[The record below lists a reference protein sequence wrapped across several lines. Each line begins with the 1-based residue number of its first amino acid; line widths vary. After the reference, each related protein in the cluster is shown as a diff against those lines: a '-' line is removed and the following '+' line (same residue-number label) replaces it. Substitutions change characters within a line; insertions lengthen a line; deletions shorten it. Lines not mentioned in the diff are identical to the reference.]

1 MRGQAWL
8 GWHCHHTPCR
18 SSVSTGGT
26 ARALDGRRPH
36 AESDGPPQNT
46 AVRVREDGAP
56 TLRALASRPGPGAGR
71 SPGTWKRQPAG
82 EPQSWGAGD
91 REAPVTSHSRGPAS
105 CGAVMGYMG
114 TKQACKTLC
123 PGPARWARLPPPP
136 LPRTV
141 RTAPLPALPAAA
153 GAQPLAPTWGALA
166 LGGARE
172 ASVTQAQVG
181 SWSHPAA
188 APAASSCRELIGASP
203 APPPRADRKPRLQK
217 SNPPDQLRGVLKPD
231 LFTRAFGDEHNLAGT
246 GSRARPRFSRD
257 LPWPRPWWGGPGWAC
272 RPPARA
278 HATAVAL
285 EQEPCRDNAMPR
297 EEGPDQL
304 WQAWGQAAPCLPAR
318 RPAGAPRAVRA
329 SCLP

>member
-1 MRGQAWL
+1 MSDPRSSRTEAHPADPSGLAGRPLGASCQLCDWGPGRCLDAGVRGQAWL

-26 ARALDGRRPH
+26 AQALDGRRPH

-71 SPGTWKRQPAG
+71 SPGAWKRQPAG

-141 RTAPLPALPAAA
+141 RTAP
-153 GAQPLAPTWGALA
+153 
-166 LGGARE
+166 
-172 ASVTQAQVG
+172 
-181 SWSHPAA
+181 
-188 APAASSCRELIGASP
+188 
-203 APPPRADRKPRLQK
+203 
-217 SNPPDQLRGVLKPD
+217 
-231 LFTRAFGDEHNLAGT
+231 
-246 GSRARPRFSRD
+246 
-257 LPWPRPWWGGPGWAC
+257 
-272 RPPARA
+272 
-278 HATAVAL
+278 
-285 EQEPCRDNAMPR
+285 
-297 EEGPDQL
+297 
-304 WQAWGQAAPCLPAR
+304 CLPYLQLQGPSPSPQR
-318 RPAGAPRAVRA
+318 GAPSPSEGLARH
-329 SCLP
+329 P